1 MKMSDPRLSTPDEL
15 TIYIR
20 TELARIDQ
28 LRADADRRRQEFEQA
43 PGLYRI
49 EIWKIVVTALGT
61 GAAIFAA
68 GAAFVKILG

>member
-1 MKMSDPRLSTPDEL
+1 MSDPRLSTPDEL

-28 LRADADRRRQEFEQA
+28 LRADADRKRQEFEHG